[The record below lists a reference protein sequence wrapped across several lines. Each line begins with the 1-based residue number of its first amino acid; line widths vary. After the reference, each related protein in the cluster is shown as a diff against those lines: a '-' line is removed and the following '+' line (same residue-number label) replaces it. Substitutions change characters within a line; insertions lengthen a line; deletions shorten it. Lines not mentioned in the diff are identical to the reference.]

1 MTVEMGGID
10 ISESA
15 RSPQIRQKGGSM
27 SRTVAPF
34 TDEMKTW
41 MKCVV
46 RNASR
51 KEIFAEVFGADL
63 DTISEQEANR
73 YDVKLCRWRKHPDYQ
88 KEWLNAFKSQWNGIL
103 ADAVAV
109 VQEGLHDESIPWRR
123 TQHANL
129 ALAYG
134 TKLIV
139 GEEERT
145 VHVQIEG
152 MPDIGSPDS

>member
-1 MTVEMGGID
+1 MAAG
-10 ISESA
+10 
-15 RSPQIRQKGGSM
+15 
-27 SRTVAPF
+27 F
-34 TDEMKTW
+34 TPEMKEW
-41 MKCVV
+41 MKLVV

-51 KEIFAEVFGADL
+51 KEIMQQIFHLTDDQLTE
-63 DTISEQEANR
+63 ENMHK
-73 YDVKLCRWRKHPDYQ
+73 YDCKLSRWRQHPDYQ
-88 KEWLNAFKSQWNGIL
+88 KEWLNAFKAQWNGIL
-103 ADAVAV
+103 ADAMVV
-109 VQEGLHDESIPWRR
+109 VQEGLHDESLPWRK

-152 MPDIGSPDS
+152 MPDIGSPDD

>member
-1 MTVEMGGID
+1 M
-10 ISESA
+10 A
-15 RSPQIRQKGGSM
+15 QR
-27 SRTVAPF
+27 PF
-34 TDEMKTW
+34 TDEMRKW
-41 MKCVV
+41 MRCVV

-51 KEIFAEVFGADL
+51 PEIFQEVFGL
-63 DTISEQEANR
+63 DIKQMSPAEQNKI
-73 YDVKLCRWRKHPDYQ
+73 DVKLCRWRDHPDYQ
-88 KEWLNAFKSQWNGIL
+88 KEWINAFKQSWGPIMAKAL
-103 ADAVAV
+103 AV
-109 VQEGLHDESIPWRR
+109 VDEGLDDNSLPWRK

-152 MPDIGSPDS
+152 MPDIGSPDD

>member
-1 MTVEMGGID
+1 MAG
-10 ISESA
+10 
-15 RSPQIRQKGGSM
+15 
-27 SRTVAPF
+27 F
-34 TDEMKTW
+34 TPEMKEW
-41 MKCVV
+41 MQYVV

-51 KEIFAEVFGADL
+51 QEILEKVFHVASEDLGKEEVVHK
-63 DTISEQEANR
+63 
-73 YDVKLCRWRKHPDYQ
+73 YDCKMSRWRQHPDYH
-88 KEWLNAFKSQWNGIL
+88 KEWMAAFKSSWSGIL
-103 ADAVAV
+103 AEAMSV
-109 VQEGLHDESIPWRR
+109 VQEGLHDDSLPWRK

>member
-1 MTVEMGGID
+1 MAEV
-10 ISESA
+10 S
-15 RSPQIRQKGGSM
+15 Q
-27 SRTVAPF
+27 
-34 TDEMKTW
+34 EMKDF
-41 MKCVV
+41 MKLEV

-51 KEIFAEVFGADL
+51 PEIFRELFGL
-63 DTISEQEANR
+63 NVSELSEKEANK
-73 YDVKLCRWRKHPDYQ
+73 YDAKIYRWRHHDEYQ
-88 KEWLNAFKSQWNGIL
+88 KEWISAFKQSWGPIMAKAL
-103 ADAVAV
+103 AV
-109 VQEGLHDESIPWRR
+109 VDEGLDDNSLPWRK

-152 MPDIGSPDS
+152 MPDIGSPDD

>member
-1 MTVEMGGID
+1 MAEV
-10 ISESA
+10 S
-15 RSPQIRQKGGSM
+15 Q
-27 SRTVAPF
+27 
-34 TDEMKTW
+34 EMKDF
-41 MKCVV
+41 MKLEV

-51 KEIFAEVFGADL
+51 PEIFRELFGL
-63 DTISEQEANR
+63 NVSELSEKEANK
-73 YDVKLCRWRKHPDYQ
+73 YDAKIYRWRHHDEYQ
-88 KEWLNAFKSQWNGIL
+88 KEWISAFKQSWGPIMAKAL
-103 ADAVAV
+103 AV
-109 VQEGLHDESIPWRR
+109 VDEGLDDSSLPWRK

-152 MPDIGSPDS
+152 MPDIGSPDD

>member
-1 MTVEMGGID
+1 MAG
-10 ISESA
+10 
-15 RSPQIRQKGGSM
+15 
-27 SRTVAPF
+27 F
-34 TDEMKTW
+34 TPEMKEW
-41 MKCVV
+41 MKLVV

-51 KEIFAEVFGADL
+51 KEVFEQIFHENL
-63 DTISEQEANR
+63 DELTDQEKNK
-73 YDVKLCRWRKHPDYQ
+73 YNVKLFRWRNHPDYQ
-88 KEWLNAFKSQWNGIL
+88 KEWLIAFKAQWNGIL
-103 ADAVAV
+103 ADAVSV
-109 VQEGLHDESIPWRR
+109 VQEGLHDDQIPWRR
-123 TQHANL
+123 TQHANM

>member
-1 MTVEMGGID
+1 MAEV
-10 ISESA
+10 S
-15 RSPQIRQKGGSM
+15 
-27 SRTVAPF
+27 
-34 TDEMKTW
+34 DEMKEF
-41 MKCVV
+41 MKLEV

-51 KEIFAEVFGADL
+51 PEIFRELFGL
-63 DTISEQEANR
+63 DVSQLSEKEAKK
-73 YDVKLCRWRKHPDYQ
+73 YDAKMYRWRHHDDYQ
-88 KEWLNAFKSQWNGIL
+88 KQWLIAFKNQWNGIL
-103 ADAVAV
+103 ADAVSV

-123 TQHANL
+123 TQHANM

-152 MPDIGSPDS
+152 MPDIGSPDN

>member
-1 MTVEMGGID
+1 M
-10 ISESA
+10 A
-15 RSPQIRQKGGSM
+15 RTQG
-27 SRTVAPF
+27 PF
-34 TDEMKTW
+34 TDEMKQW
-41 MKCVV
+41 MKLVV

-51 KEIFAEVFGADL
+51 PEIFQEIFGVNIKEL
-63 DTISEQEANR
+63 SPQEQNK
-73 YDVKLCRWRKHPDYQ
+73 YDVKLNRWRNHPDYQ
-88 KEWLNAFKSQWNGIL
+88 KEWLVAFKANWGGIL
-103 ADAVAV
+103 TEAMAV
-109 VQEGLHDESIPWRR
+109 VQEGLHDDSLPWRK